1 MCSFEEEKGNARADV
16 GHDGIVN
23 IKHELTPILA
33 LNVVDIVYV
42 VVNM

>member
-23 IKHELTPILA
+23 IKHELTPIFSLKCCGSS
-33 LNVVDIVYV
+33 IRSS
-42 VVNM
+42 